1 MLSGAKALHKT
12 LATGIIF
19 SLTEKFLEI
28 QTSYYSLPSCRRE
41 EVELSSGYYVAYSCC
56 LYPSISRRCSGVYFY
71 SCDIKLIFIPST
83 MAALVDLTGS
93 LCLPGHIYPSAG
105 CLTLLKMKVK
115 ERLKRNN
122 CHCSNFFFVLKN
134 VSEQEYSK
142 GLGFFGQLFVCVACC
157 VMTSLPFLPIGSKD
171 DVSIASIKKQAE
183 QKGVCLV
190 LAVIST
196 KTIEKR

>member
-1 MLSGAKALHKT
+1 MLSGAKALCKS
-12 LATGIIF
+12 LATGISF

-28 QTSYYSLPSCRRE
+28 QTSYYCLPSWWRE
-41 EVELSSGYYVAYSCC
+41 LELSSGYYVAYSCS
-56 LYPSISRRCSGVYFY
+56 LYPSISRCSGVYFY

-83 MAALVDLTGS
+83 VAALVDLTGS

-122 CHCSNFFFVLKN
+122 CHCSNFFFALKN

-142 GLGFFGQLFVCVACC
+142 GLGFFGQLFVCVDCC
-157 VMTSLPFLPIGSKD
+157 VMTSLTAFSSYPRL
-171 DVSIASIKKQAE
+171 
-183 QKGVCLV
+183 
-190 LAVIST
+190 
-196 KTIEKR
+196 